1 MNYTRRDLGKL
12 AVAVLPAATLFA
24 KPNSKFGGVQV
35 GINAP
40 YSFRGMP
47 GSADDILQYMTK
59 LNLSATE
66 LRLQPVEGFLKA
78 PVVPPAAAPAA
89 AGQKK
94 GGPLTPEQQAA
105 RRAKIE
111 ELEKWRL
118 SQSMDPFKAFRKKY
132 EDAGIL
138 IEIVKFD
145 GIDAMTDDVVDYC
158 FQVSKAL
165 GAKAISCEIPV
176 SRTKRLGAFADKH
189 KMMVGYHGH
198 ANVTNPE
205 AFGKA
210 EAWETAFGFAKYNGA
225 NLDLGHFIAGN
236 GFSPVPFLR
245 KHHDRITHIH
255 LKDRKKDNGPNVP
268 WGQGD
273 TPIVEVLKLMQK
285 EKWRFQATI
294 EFEYPTPEGSDVLA
308 EIGKCVEFCKNA
320 LA

>member
-1 MNYTRRDLGKL
+1 MRDDRTS
-12 AVAVLPAATLFA
+12 PE
-24 KPNSKFGGVQV
+24 GV
-35 GINAP
+35 
-40 YSFRGMP
+40 
-47 GSADDILQYMTK
+47 
-59 LNLSATE
+59 
-66 LRLQPVEGFLKA
+66 
-78 PVVPPAAAPAA
+78 VVPGTTADEIEYAFMM
-89 AGQKK
+89 
-94 GGPLTPEQQAA
+94 
-105 RRAKIE
+105 AKWLGVEAITT
-111 ELEKWRL
+111 
-118 SQSMDPFKAFRKKY
+118 S
-132 EDAGIL
+132 
-138 IEIVKFD
+138 
-145 GIDAMTDDVVDYC
+145 T
-158 FQVSKAL
+158 QVSM
-165 GAKAISCEIPV
+165 AKKIAP
-176 SRTKRLGAFADKH
+176 FADKH